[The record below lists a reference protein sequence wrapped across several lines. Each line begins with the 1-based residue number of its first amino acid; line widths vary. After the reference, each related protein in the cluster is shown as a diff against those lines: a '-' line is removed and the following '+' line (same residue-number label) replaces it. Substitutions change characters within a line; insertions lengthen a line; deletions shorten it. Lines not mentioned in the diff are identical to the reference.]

1 MAEQASIK
9 ETGNSEPEELALRVL
24 RFLSGQALPPTPA
37 NYELAYIVLSKPAGV
52 AARAVDSVL
61 MNGDRL
67 TQADVDRLLVAAR
80 EKPKASHEEDENHAQ
95 VRRGA
100 LQLAEAASK
109 ALADTG
115 AFGRSLADDHGAI
128 GETDAKLGALVA
140 AMIERSART
149 EEQLSVAAKTIE
161 ALRQEIEVARG
172 DAERDSLT
180 GLLNR
185 RGIMAAAKKLN
196 QGAPVSVSICDIDRF
211 KSVNDRYGH
220 VVGDRVLKLVAA
232 SLVESCAP
240 HPVGRWG
247 GEEFVVIM
255 PGVDPHSAVAI
266 LDQALDDLAKR
277 NVKLRTTD
285 EPLGRISFSAGV
297 AALGGQ
303 PLDAAISTADALLY
317 QAKEAGR
324 CRVFG
329 PDQAGT
335 SG

>member
-1 MAEQASIK
+1 MAAQAGVAEARS
-9 ETGNSEPEELALRVL
+9 SEPEELALRVL
-24 RFLSGQALPPTPA
+24 AFLSGQHLPPTPT
-37 NYELAYIVLSKPAGV
+37 NYELAYLVLSKPAGV

-67 TQADVDRLLVAAR
+67 SQKDVDRLLSAHR
-80 EKPKASHEEDENHAQ
+80 EKPAASNEEDESHAQ

-115 AFGRSLADDHGAI
+115 AFGRSLADDHGTI

-149 EEQLSVAAKTIE
+149 EEQLSAASKTIE

-185 RGIMAAAKKLN
+185 RGIMAAAKKLKP
-196 QGAPVSVSICDIDRF
+196 GELASVSICDIDRF
-211 KSVNDRYGH
+211 KNVNDRYGH

-240 HPVGRWG
+240 HAVGRWG
-247 GEEFVVIM
+247 GEEFVVLLS
-255 PGVDPHSAVAI
+255 GVEPSAAVAI
-266 LDQALDDLAKR
+266 LDQALDDLGKR

-285 EPLGRISFSAGV
+285 EPLGRIRFSAGV
-297 AALGGQ
+297 AAVCGQ
-303 PLDAAISTADALLY
+303 TIDAAISSADALLY

-324 CRVFG
+324 CRIFG
-329 PDQAGT
+329 PDEART